1 MENSPNTFGLDAF
14 WESCDRE
21 DVAENP
27 LERELC
33 FRSDALRRYSAQI
46 EAAEELG
53 DDEAVAVLSRH
64 YEDTRQQ
71 IQRLREA
78 INKQNQ
84 ATL

>member
-1 MENSPNTFGLDAF
+1 MDNPRNTFGLDAF
-14 WESCDRE
+14 WETCDRE
-21 DVAENP
+21 GMSDNP

-33 FRSDALRRYSAQI
+33 FRSDALRRYTAQI

-53 DDEAVAVLSRH
+53 DDEAVALLSRH
-64 YEDTRQQ
+64 YEDTRVH